1 MPSDLRPTSQSLVHP
16 RDPHGR
22 SSSRRLQ
29 GGRWL
34 STHTQAGS
42 ARAEEV
48 IGSLSTAGSEHPDR
62 SGPRDRQATSL
73 AAPCPGCRG
82 NVPWGAFRNTY
93 RKVMVGTPTLHLSV
107 YFWLSGSSL
116 LRGRRLV
123 AVSRGCSLGAML
135 GFSLLWLMLLSSG
148 PRTGRLQ
155 QLQLLGPE
163 AQAQ

>member
-1 MPSDLRPTSQSLVHP
+1 MVLEQTVPTDLRPTSQSLDMEEVFHP
-16 RDPHGR
+16 RDPDRR

-34 STHTQAGS
+34 STHAQAGS
-42 ARAEEV
+42 ARAVEV

-107 YFWLSGSSL
+107 YFWLCWVFPAAWTSS
-116 LRGRRLV
+116 
-123 AVSRGCSLGAML
+123 SCSEQG
-135 GFSLLWLMLLSSG
+135 LLSG
-148 PRTGRLQ
+148 GRAR
-155 QLQLLGPE
+155 LLTAVAHVAELRP
-163 AQAQ
+163 